1 MGWND
6 PHAELRAIHLWFQ
19 ERELDLDC
27 HQRANG
33 RWRAVVTDPTA
44 SRGAAEF
51 VDGDDELDVA
61 RRAQRRQS
69 THQLRS
75 ALNAL
80 STAAQSEA
88 IQLLAA
94 EVLLA
99 RLPGGRSRM
108 GRQAALAAGIWM
120 LDPTRREATRF
131 AGRVARE
138 WTSVRV
144 SRRRPME
151 ELPRAAERALPE
163 ALGAAERGL
172 DRLRRRLGP
181 AA

>member
-1 MGWND
+1 M
-6 PHAELRAIHLWFQ
+6 
-19 ERELDLDC
+19 
-27 HQRANG
+27 
-33 RWRAVVTDPTA
+33 VTDPTA

-99 RLPGGRSRM
+99 QLPGGRSRM

-120 LDPTRREATRF
+120 LDPTRREATRSP
-131 AGRVARE
+131 AGWPGSGRRCRSAGGGR
-138 WTSVRV
+138 WTSC
-144 SRRRPME
+144 P
-151 ELPRAAERALPE
+151 ELPERALPE

-172 DRLRRRLGP
+172 DQLRRRLGP

>member
-1 MGWND
+1 VSWTD
-6 PHAELRAIHLWFQ
+6 PHAELQDIHRWFEQ
-19 ERELDLDC
+19 RELELDC
-27 HQRANG
+27 HQRGNG
-33 RWRAVVTDPTA
+33 RWRAVVTDPQAT
-44 SRGAAEF
+44 RGAAEF
-51 VDGDDELDVA
+51 VDGDNQLDVA

-69 THQLRS
+69 TRQLRT
-75 ALNAL
+75 AVNAL
-80 STAAQSEA
+80 SMAAQSEA
-88 IQLLAA
+88 VQLLAA
-94 EVLLA
+94 EILLA
-99 RLPGGRSRM
+99 RLPGGRSRV
-108 GRQAALAAGIWM
+108 GRQAALAAAIWM

-131 AGRVARE
+131 AGKVARE

-144 SRRRPME
+144 GRRPME

>member
-33 RWRAVVTDPTA
+33 CWRAVVTDPTA
-44 SRGAAEF
+44 SRGAAEL
-51 VDGDDELDVA
+51 VVAVHELGG
-61 RRAQRRQS
+61 AQRRQS

-144 SRRRPME
+144 SRRRPMD